1 MPEQVEI
8 DFVPGPYIVHP
19 KDPLNEKQIE
29 MQTTYIK
36 NALEKQLGSK
46 MGEKRGNPKV
56 SPRSHML
63 SCVKSHLDFNG
74 EMNFS
79 KLKNPNKEYEETAN
93 KRKMVKN

>member
-1 MPEQVEI
+1 MG
-8 DFVPGPYIVHP
+8 DG
-19 KDPLNEKQIE
+19 KREK
-29 MQTTYIK
+29 
-36 NALEKQLGSK
+36 
-46 MGEKRGNPKV
+46 KV

-79 KLKNPNKEYEETAN
+79 KIKNPNKEYEETAN